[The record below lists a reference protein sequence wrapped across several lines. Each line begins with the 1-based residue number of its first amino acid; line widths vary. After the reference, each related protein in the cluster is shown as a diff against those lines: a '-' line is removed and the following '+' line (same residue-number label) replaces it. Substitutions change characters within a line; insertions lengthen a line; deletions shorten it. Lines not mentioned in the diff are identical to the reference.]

1 MKRFLLTLL
10 TFVLVAALAAFLLAP
25 VAVRQYRLWEN
36 AKVVDSYRDATNR
49 LSPSECDALRDEV
62 QAHNQALGGVSWAD
76 PYAPSADAGGEDY
89 AALLNPAGNGAM
101 AVLEV
106 PKLGVSLAV
115 YHGGESGAATARVE
129 HVPQSRLPS
138 GSAGR
143 PCLVRAARE
152 RFFNPFSGLDR
163 LIVGDCFF
171 LRVLDEIQTYEVFQV
186 ATVTPEAL
194 EGFQSAEG
202 DDECALVAG
211 TAGDGGT
218 RLVVRGRRVSRQSVM
233 PADDSRPLPGGVPEL
248 IFAAPV
254 AIVGLALLAIIEGLR
269 RIARRRMR
277 RRMKL

>member
-1 MKRFLLTLL
+1 MKRFLLKLL

-49 LSPSECDALRDEV
+49 LSPSECDALRDEA
-62 QAHNQALGGVSWAD
+62 QAHNQALDGVSWTD
-76 PYAPSADAGGEDY
+76 PYAPSADGGGEDY
-89 AALLNPAGNGAM
+89 AALLNPAGNDAM

-106 PKLGVSLAV
+106 PKLGLSLAV
-115 YHGGESGAATARVE
+115 YHGGEPGAATARVE

-138 GSAGR
+138 GSAGG
-143 PCLVRAARE
+143 PCLLRAARE
-152 RFFNPFSGLDR
+152 RFFNPFAGLDR

-171 LRVLDEIQTYEVFQV
+171 LRVLEEIQTYEVFQV

-194 EGFQSAEG
+194 EDFQSAEG
-202 DDECALVAG
+202 DNECALVAG
-211 TAGDGGT
+211 IAGDGDR

-254 AIVGLALLAIIEGLR
+254 AIVGLALLAVIEGLR